1 MQWNNSQALLYVLQ
15 SLVEWRLQLLAAE
28 DEEGGDV
35 DDDAAHRQRD
45 DERTEQALRHPPVR
59 RLSLVVVYGYIGPIF
74 LHSASLIHCYVGSG
88 SDVV

>member
-1 MQWNNSQALLYVLQ
+1 MERRLELLP
-15 SLVEWRLQLLAAE
+15 AE
-28 DEEGGDV
+28 DEECGDV

-59 RLSLVVVYGYIGPIF
+59 RLSLVVYGYIGPIF
-74 LHSASLIHCYVGSG
+74 LHSASLIHCCVGSG

>member
-1 MQWNNSQALLYVLQ
+1 M
-15 SLVEWRLQLLAAE
+15 EWRLQLLAAE

-45 DERTEQALRHPPVR
+45 DERTEQALSHP
-59 RLSLVVVYGYIGPIF
+59 LVVVYGYIGPIF
-74 LHSASLIHCYVGSG
+74 LHSASPIHCYVGSG